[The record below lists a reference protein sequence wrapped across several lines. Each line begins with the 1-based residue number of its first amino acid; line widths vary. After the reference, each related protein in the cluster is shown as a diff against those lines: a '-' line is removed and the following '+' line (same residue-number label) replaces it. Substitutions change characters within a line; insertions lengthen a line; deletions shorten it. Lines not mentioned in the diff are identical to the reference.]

1 MFLDLVLI
9 ADQPER
15 STMLILNE
23 LKDYMLLKN
32 KMKIKKGLVLVL
44 LPFQYQKYWK
54 MHIR

>member
-1 MFLDLVLI
+1 MFLDPVLI
-9 ADQPER
+9 PDQPER